1 MPRRKG
7 ENTVIKKT
15 DRRAILKQK
24 HKSVRKRVR
33 GTAERP
39 RMAVF
44 RSLNHIYAQIINDD
58 LGVTLTA
65 ASSLDAE
72 FKAAEL
78 SGGNIEG
85 AKKVGEL
92 IAKKA
97 LANGIDK
104 VVYDR
109 GGSLYHGR
117 VAALAESAREAGLNF

>member
-1 MPRRKG
+1 L
-7 ENTVIKKT
+7 IKKS
-15 DRRAILKQK
+15 DRRQILKHK
-24 HKSVRKRVR
+24 HKSVRKRIQ

-44 RSLNHIYAQIINDD
+44 RSLNHIYAQVINDD
-58 LGVTLTA
+58 LGITLAA

-78 SGGNIEG
+78 SGGNVEG

-97 LANGIDK
+97 LDKGITK

-117 VAALAESAREAGLNF
+117 VAALAEAAREAGLDF

>member
-1 MPRRKG
+1 MFKR
-7 ENTVIKKT
+7 T
-15 DRRAILKQK
+15 DRRKLLKQK
-24 HKSVRKRVR
+24 HKSVRKRVH

-39 RMAVF
+39 RLAVF

-58 LGVTLTA
+58 LGITLTA
-65 ASSLDAE
+65 ASSVEPE
-72 FKAAEL
+72 FKTAEL

-97 LANGIDK
+97 LEKGITK

-117 VAALAESAREAGLNF
+117 VAALADSAREAGLDF

>member
-1 MPRRKG
+1 M
-7 ENTVIKKT
+7 IKKS
-15 DRRAILKQK
+15 DRRQILKHK
-24 HKSVRKRVR
+24 HKSVRKRIQ

-44 RSLNHIYAQIINDD
+44 RSLNHIYAQVINDD
-58 LGVTLTA
+58 LGITLAA

-78 SGGNIEG
+78 SGGNVEG

-97 LANGIDK
+97 LDKGITK

-117 VAALAESAREAGLNF
+117 VAALAEAAREAGLDF

>member
-1 MPRRKG
+1 M
-7 ENTVIKKT
+7 IKRT
-15 DRRAILKQK
+15 DRREILKKK
-24 HKSVRKRVR
+24 HKSVRNRIH

-39 RMAVF
+39 RLAVF
-44 RSLNHIYAQIINDD
+44 RSSVHIYAQIINDD
-58 LGVTLTA
+58 LAVTLAA
-65 ASSLDAE
+65 ASSLDLA
-72 FKAAEL
+72 FKEAGL

-97 LANGIDK
+97 QEKGITK

-117 VAALAESAREAGLNF
+117 IAALAEGAREAGLSF

>member
-1 MPRRKG
+1 MINRK
-7 ENTVIKKT
+7 
-15 DRRAILKQK
+15 DRRLALKQK
-24 HKSVRKRVR
+24 HKSVRKKVY

-58 LGVTLTA
+58 LGTTLAA

-78 SGGNIEG
+78 SGGNVEG

-92 IAKKA
+92 VAKKA
-97 LANGIDK
+97 LEQGIK
-104 VVYDR
+104 QVVYDR

-117 VAALAESAREAGLNF
+117 VAALAEAAREAGLDF

>member
-1 MPRRKG
+1 L
-7 ENTVIKKT
+7 IKKQ
-15 DRRAILKQK
+15 DRRQKLKEK

-39 RMAVF
+39 RLAVF
-44 RSLNHIYAQIINDD
+44 RSLNHIYAQVINDD

-65 ASSLDAE
+65 ASSLDPE
-72 FKAAEL
+72 FKATGL

-92 IAKKA
+92 MAKKA
-97 LANGIDK
+97 LAKGIAK

-117 VAALAESAREAGLNF
+117 VAALADSAREAGLEF

>member
-1 MPRRKG
+1 MIKRNDRRK
-7 ENTVIKKT
+7 
-15 DRRAILKQK
+15 ILKEK
-24 HKSVRKRVR
+24 HKSVRKRVH

-39 RMAVF
+39 RLAVF

-58 LGVTLTA
+58 LEITLAA
-65 ASSLDAE
+65 ASTLDAE
-72 FKAAEL
+72 VKSAEV

-92 IAKKA
+92 IGKKA
-97 LANGIDK
+97 LDKGITK

-117 VAALAESAREAGLNF
+117 VAALAESAREAGLEF

>member
-1 MPRRKG
+1 LIKKSDRRK
-7 ENTVIKKT
+7 
-15 DRRAILKQK
+15 ILKHK
-24 HKSVRKRVR
+24 HKSVRKRIQ

-44 RSLNHIYAQIINDD
+44 RSLNHIYAQVINDD
-58 LGVTLTA
+58 LGITLAA

-78 SGGNIEG
+78 SGGNVEG

-92 IAKKA
+92 IAKKV
-97 LANGIDK
+97 LDKGITK

-117 VAALAESAREAGLNF
+117 VAALAEAAREAGLDF

>member
-1 MPRRKG
+1 M
-7 ENTVIKKT
+7 IKKS
-15 DRRAILKQK
+15 DRRQILKHK
-24 HKSVRKRVR
+24 HKSVRKRIQ
-33 GTAERP
+33 GTAGRP
-39 RMAVF
+39 RIAVF
-44 RSLNHIYAQIINDD
+44 RSLNHIYAQVINDD
-58 LGVTLTA
+58 LGITLAA

-78 SGGNIEG
+78 SGGSVEG

-97 LANGIDK
+97 LDKGITK

-117 VAALAESAREAGLNF
+117 VAALAEAAREAGLDF

>member
-1 MPRRKG
+1 M
-7 ENTVIKKT
+7 IKRT
-15 DRRAILKQK
+15 DRRKILKQK
-24 HKSVRKRVR
+24 HKSVRKRIH

-44 RSLNHIYAQIINDD
+44 RSLNHIYAQVINDD
-58 LGVTLTA
+58 LGITLTA
-65 ASSLDAE
+65 ASSLDPE
-72 FKAAEL
+72 FKGTDL

-97 LANGIDK
+97 LDKGINK

-117 VAALAESAREAGLNF
+117 IAALANSAREAGLDF

>member
-1 MPRRKG
+1 M
-7 ENTVIKKT
+7 IKRT
-15 DRRAILKQK
+15 DRREIQKKK
-24 HKSVRKRVR
+24 HKSVRNKIH

-39 RMAVF
+39 RLAVF
-44 RSLNHIYAQIINDD
+44 RSLNHIYAQIIDDD
-58 LGVTLTA
+58 LAVTLAT
-65 ASSLDAE
+65 ASSLDLA
-72 FKAAEL
+72 FKEAGM

-97 LANGIDK
+97 HEKGITK

-117 VAALAESAREAGLNF
+117 IASLAEGAREAGLSF

>member
-1 MPRRKG
+1 M
-7 ENTVIKKT
+7 IKRT
-15 DRRAILKQK
+15 DRRLALKEK
-24 HKSVRKRVR
+24 HKSIRKRIH

-39 RMAVF
+39 RLAVF
-44 RSLNHIYAQIINDD
+44 RSLNHIYAQVINDD
-58 LGVTLTA
+58 LGITLTA
-65 ASSLDAE
+65 ASSLDPE

-97 LANGIDK
+97 KEKGISK

-117 VAALAESAREAGLNF
+117 VAALAEAAREAGLDF

>member
-1 MPRRKG
+1 M
-7 ENTVIKKT
+7 IKKS
-15 DRRAILKQK
+15 DRRQILKHK
-24 HKSVRKRVR
+24 HKSVRKRIQ

-44 RSLNHIYAQIINDD
+44 RSLNHIYAQVINDD
-58 LGVTLTA
+58 LGITLAA

-78 SGGNIEG
+78 SGGNVEG

-92 IAKKA
+92 IAKEA
-97 LANGIDK
+97 LDKGITK

-117 VAALAESAREAGLNF
+117 VAALAEAARETGLDF

>member
-1 MPRRKG
+1 MPLRKG
-7 ENTVIKKT
+7 ENGLIKKT
-15 DRRAILKQK
+15 DRRLGLKQK
-24 HKSVRKRVR
+24 HKSIRKRIH

-39 RMAVF
+39 RLAVF
-44 RSLNHIYAQIINDD
+44 RSLNHIYAQVINDD
-58 LGVTLTA
+58 LGVTLTV
-65 ASSLDAE
+65 ASSLESE

-85 AKKVGEL
+85 AKRVGQL

-97 LANGIDK
+97 MDKGITK

-117 VAALAESAREAGLNF
+117 VAALAQAAREAGLDF